1 MPAIVMPDSKK
12 IFAVALCAYFFAICM
27 NPSVSEPVG
36 AMTLVMSAIMIGRSS
51 KLSHFVLDSS
61 LFALL
66 AFGLYSSFMN
76 IIGPGDAARTG
87 IIYGWLIPF
96 FIGRAFIHFRPETV
110 QRDMLVAAVTLAG
123 VMLVAQF
130 ILAIGINRIPAL
142 DLDLLDL
149 KLTFRNPTRTALFVS
164 VAGMV
169 CITQFLAVSRRER
182 VPIMLAGA
190 SLLSALLV
198 TGKRMTLAA
207 LVVCSGFLLASRKN
221 FRLIVLG
228 FTAIVCLIFVSGKAE
243 RFDLRPDH
251 LLASQRERLTV
262 WYAAIE
268 IIKEHPLTGSGFRT
282 FQEAA
287 APHVEVYR
295 ATHPALDRENLE
307 DAHNLPLH
315 LLSESG
321 IIGTIIFSLIF
332 FFPLRNCWR
341 LRDTNPAAIPLL
353 SCIALI
359 LLNSQLHVNIFSLN
373 VSGLLFLLV
382 GAASGIGAQKHT

>member
-1 MPAIVMPDSKK
+1 
-12 IFAVALCAYFFAICM
+12 M
-27 NPSVSEPVG
+27 NV
-36 AMTLVMSAIMIGRSS
+36 
-51 KLSHFVLDSS
+51 
-61 LFALL
+61 
-66 AFGLYSSFMN
+66 
-76 IIGPGDAARTG
+76 IGPGDAARTG
-87 IIYGWLIPF
+87 VIYGWLIPF
-96 FIGRAFIHFRPETV
+96 FIGKAFAHFRPETV

-123 VMLVAQF
+123 VMLIAQ
-130 ILAIGINRIPAL
+130 ILLALGINRIPAL
-142 DLDLLDL
+142 DLDLRHL

-169 CITQFLAVSRRER
+169 CVTQFLAASRRER
-182 VPIMLAGA
+182 VPAMLAGTA
-190 SLLSALLV
+190 LLSALIT

-207 LVVCSGFLLASRKN
+207 FLVCSGFLLASRKN
-221 FRLIVLG
+221 FRLLVLG
-228 FTAIVCLIFVSGKAE
+228 LTAIVCLIFVSGKAE

-251 LLASQRERLTV
+251 LLSSQGERLTV

-295 ATHPALDRENLE
+295 ATHPTLDSENLE

-321 IIGTIIFSLIF
+321 IIGTTIFSLIF

-341 LRDTNPAAIPLL
+341 LRVTSPAAIPLL
-353 SCIALI
+353 SCISLI

-373 VSGLLFLLV
+373 VGGLLLLLV
-382 GAASGIGAQKHT
+382 GAASGIGAQKNA